1 MLEILKA
8 HSHQVVL
15 WVIFSVTYNLTFH
28 QLALKYPGP
37 IWGKASVLYQVY
49 QQLTG
54 RMPHTLQNL
63 HQKYGP
69 IVRVAPNELSF
80 DKSSAWKEIYGTL
93 TTATRRWFN
102 GRLLII
108 SQDSAHKVGIAHL
121 RKIPRSMAPERQAP
135 LRL

>member
-37 IWGKASVLYQVY
+37 IWGKARVLYQVY

-63 HQKYGP
+63 HQK
-69 IVRVAPNELSF
+69 
-80 DKSSAWKEIYGTL
+80 
-93 TTATRRWFN
+93 
-102 GRLLII
+102 
-108 SQDSAHKVGIAHL
+108 
-121 RKIPRSMAPERQAP
+121 
-135 LRL
+135 